1 MQCCKTC
8 NNSIYT
14 NEGNITF
21 DELTIESFAG
31 GMNKLIGSVINRVTI
46 TV

>member
-1 MQCCKTC
+1 ME
-8 NNSIYT
+8 NA
-14 NEGNITF
+14 F